1 MIVLLATVVVVCGGI
16 VVVAVGRGG
25 QIAEFTQ
32 DAPPLELPS
41 RRPIAGTD
49 VALLRLPTGPWGYS
63 YRATDD
69 ALRRIA
75 HALTERDTRIAVLE
89 QQVSELRSALP
100 SAGRTGGDSGSP
112 WFDRAASFEDRRRP
126 VSSRTGEAAAIGAAP
141 IDTPE
146 EPAAEPEDAPAQ
158 DDLPGDAGRTDQAAA
173 DVDPEHDT
181 PEPGGTAGPAWV
193 RQKAWTPGAAWTEN
207 GSGPKSGEPADAGS
221 EPETAEADED
231 WAFDDDA
238 EPTGKPTANALGF
251 SAPAPWPGDRL
262 VATSRPRTETGAG
275 ESGEKAAAEDAD
287 EKTGT
292 AEDDEDTAESKADE
306 IEDDAAATP
315 VDKPDDETADGEPHG
330 EGH

>member
-100 SAGRTGGDSGSP
+100 SAGRTGGDTTSP
-112 WFDRAASFEDRRRP
+112 WFDRAASFEGRRGP

-141 IDTPE
+141 VDTPE
-146 EPAAEPEDAPAQ
+146 EPAAEPEDASPQ
-158 DDLPGDAGRTDQAAA
+158 DDLPGDVGRTDRAAA
-173 DVDPEHDT
+173 NVDAQHDT
-181 PEPGGTAGPAWV
+181 PEPGGTAGAAWV
-193 RQKAWTPGAAWTEN
+193 RQKAWPGAAWTAN
-207 GSGPKSGEPADAGS
+207 GSGPRSGEPADNRS
-221 EPETAEADED
+221 EPDTAVTDED

-251 SAPAPWPGDRL
+251 SVPGPWPGDRL
-262 VATSRPRTETGAG
+262 VATSRPRTETESG
-275 ESGEKAAAEDAD
+275 ESEEKAAAEDAD
-287 EKTGT
+287 ERIGT
-292 AEDDEDTAESKADE
+292 AADGKDTAESKADE
-306 IEDDAAATP
+306 IADDAADAP
-315 VDKPDDETADGEPHG
+315 VDKPGDETGDGAPHG